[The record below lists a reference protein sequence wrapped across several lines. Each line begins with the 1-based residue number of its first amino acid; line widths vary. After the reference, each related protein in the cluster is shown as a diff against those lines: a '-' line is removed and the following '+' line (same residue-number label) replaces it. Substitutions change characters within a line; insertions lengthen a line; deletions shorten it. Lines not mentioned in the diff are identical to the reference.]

1 MNITRIATILLCT
14 AAPVALLAQDVNL
27 RSEDEFISVDGQ
39 IVGFNGVMVR
49 VATTVGTVSVPA
61 SEVICYG
68 DGCLEI
74 IASNDFGLTADAFQG
89 VVADILGL

>member
-49 VATTVGTVSVPA
+49 VWK
-61 SEVICYG
+61 
-68 DGCLEI
+68 DL
-74 IASNDFGLTADAFQG
+74 
-89 VVADILGL
+89 